1 MQKVINDIL
10 TNYQIVHPQEKHT
23 LLILHGWGQSS
34 LNWQNTLDNLPPG
47 ITGIALDLPSFGGTQ
62 PLPNNPGVP
71 EYSNFVK
78 SFIDKQKL
86 KNVTLLGHSFGGQ
99 IAVDFSLRFPKLISH
114 LILVSPACIRK
125 LHPGKKSQLAKA
137 AKPLLKVLTPGLYDH
152 IFKRIA
158 SENYLKSTPTQRE
171 ILNKILY
178 QDYSSKI
185 KGISIPTSI
194 IWGEKDTT
202 IPYSGKLLAAKI
214 PNSHLHVLYG
224 ADHSPHVTFFPKFI
238 FLLNTIIEN
247 HVHQTI

>member
-185 KGISIPTSI
+185 KDISIPTSI
-194 IWGEKDTT
+194 IWGEKDGITT
-202 IPYSGKLLAAKI
+202 TKEAYKINEEIKVSKLEIIPG
-214 PNSHLHVLYG
+214 VG
-224 ADHSPHVTFFPKFI
+224 HSPHRKTPE
-238 FLLNTIIEN
+238 FLAGKILEN
-247 HVHQTI
+247 LT